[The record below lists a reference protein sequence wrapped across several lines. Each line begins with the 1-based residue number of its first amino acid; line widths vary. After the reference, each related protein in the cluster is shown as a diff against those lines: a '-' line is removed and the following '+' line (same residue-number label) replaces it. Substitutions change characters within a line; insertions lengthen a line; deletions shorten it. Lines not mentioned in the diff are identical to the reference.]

1 MGSFGSS
8 DRTYT
13 MEWTRVHI
21 KTDDD
26 STKGHL
32 GLDAKKL
39 DLDTDAASM
48 HQEFLRSLHH
58 LSEVQE
64 MHRGIVSDV
73 SSKPLEATVST
84 LGEFVSEFGGEW
96 GGSDV
101 RVPLP
106 SSLRDE
112 IMVHTKNEGGRQLVR
127 LISPERFGGSI
138 KTFDLPH
145 GKDLVEAFWEGD
157 YLSMTLG

>member
-1 MGSFGSS
+1 
-8 DRTYT
+8 

-32 GLDAKKL
+32 GLDARKL

-64 MHRGIVSDV
+64 MHREVVSDV
-73 SSKPLEATVST
+73 SSKPLEVTLST
-84 LGEFVSEFGGEW
+84 LGEFLSEFGGEW
-96 GGSDV
+96 VGSEV

-106 SSLRDE
+106 SS
-112 IMVHTKNEGGRQLVR
+112 
-127 LISPERFGGSI
+127 F
-138 KTFDLPH
+138 
-145 GKDLVEAFWEGD
+145 
-157 YLSMTLG
+157 

>member
-1 MGSFGSS
+1 
-8 DRTYT
+8 

-32 GLDAKKL
+32 GLDARKL

-64 MHRGIVSDV
+64 MHREVVSDV
-73 SSKPLEATVST
+73 SSKPLEVTVST
-84 LGEFVSEFGGEW
+84 LGEFLSEVGGEW
-96 GGSDV
+96 EGSEV

-106 SSLRDE
+106 SSFRDE
-112 IMVHTKNEGGRQLVR
+112 VMVHTKNDGGRQLVCI
-127 LISPERFGGSI
+127 ISPERFGGSL
-138 KTFDLPH
+138 KTFDLPL
-145 GKDLVEAFWEGD
+145 GKALVEAFWEGD

>member
-1 MGSFGSS
+1 
-8 DRTYT
+8 

-64 MHRGIVSDV
+64 MHREVVSDV
-73 SSKPLEATVST
+73 SSKPLEDTVST
-84 LGEFVSEFGGEW
+84 LGEFLSEFGGEW
-96 GGSDV
+96 EGSEV

-106 SSLRDE
+106 SSFRDE
-112 IMVHTKNEGGRQLVR
+112 VMVHTKNDGGRQLVCI
-127 LISPERFGGSI
+127 ISPERFGGSL
-138 KTFDLPH
+138 KTFALPL
-145 GKDLVEAFWEGD
+145 GKALVEAFWEGD